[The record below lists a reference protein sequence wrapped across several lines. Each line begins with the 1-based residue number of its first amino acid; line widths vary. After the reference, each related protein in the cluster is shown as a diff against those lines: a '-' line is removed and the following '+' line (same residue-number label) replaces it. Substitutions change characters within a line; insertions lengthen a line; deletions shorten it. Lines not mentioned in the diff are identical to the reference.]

1 MRTRLS
7 TRLFQLHLPLVV
19 TLGHDYRRFNRY
31 IEGLVKFKVCGIL
44 QLTRINTPKFG
55 ENPCTNKVLNG
66 EQFLKILNYAFR
78 RLLCLNT
85 LFVLGRVTNIHDLC
99 KAQSINRHF
108 CRETFRVLNLA
119 EQSDW
124 LIFLRKNGI
133 VQSRMPATQNRGE
146 GINVPWLFQYTN
158 LSSHIIYKPFL
169 QKIIS

>member
-1 MRTRLS
+1 MTDKLNVNTVIELNTMEINFFTER
-7 TRLFQLHLPLVV
+7 LHLHLYLF
-19 TLGHDYRRFNRY
+19 TLT
-31 IEGLVKFKVCGIL
+31 V
-44 QLTRINTPKFG
+44 
-55 ENPCTNKVLNG
+55 
-66 EQFLKILNYAFR
+66 
-78 RLLCLNT
+78 LCLNT

-146 GINVPWLFQYTN
+146 GFNVPWLFQYTN